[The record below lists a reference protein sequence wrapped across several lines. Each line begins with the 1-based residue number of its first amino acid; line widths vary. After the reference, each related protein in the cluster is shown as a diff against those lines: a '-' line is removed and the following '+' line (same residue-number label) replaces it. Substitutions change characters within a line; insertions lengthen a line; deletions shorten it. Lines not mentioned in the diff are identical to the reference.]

1 MLQPTLTQRNADL
14 TSSDEE
20 INLDDSSNSVTM
32 TPNKA
37 KEALAHFGTDTDG
50 PDYREIA

>member
-14 TSSDEE
+14 SSDDEME
-20 INLDDSSNSVTM
+20 VDDSSNSVTM
-32 TPNKA
+32 TPNRA

-50 PDYREIA
+50 PDYREMA